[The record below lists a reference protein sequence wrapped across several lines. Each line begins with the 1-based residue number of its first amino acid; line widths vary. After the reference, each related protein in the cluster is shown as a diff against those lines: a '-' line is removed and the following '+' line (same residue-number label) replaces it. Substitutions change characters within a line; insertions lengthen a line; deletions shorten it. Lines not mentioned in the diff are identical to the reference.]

1 MSGNSNSLD
10 APFPK
15 KEIFR
20 RFTQQQLEELGP
32 LTFGFDIGIASVGWA
47 VLSEKRIVDLGV
59 RCFDAAEDHKKKISL
74 NQARRVARVSRNRYA
89 QRRSRLKRL
98 RALFVDLGLLDNAQC
113 EKLFGKDQPRG
124 SVPLDAWKLRSEAL
138 SRILA
143 PEELASV
150 LYQQVKWR
158 GYGSLREAKDRA
170 VADGLDQSNLESVPE
185 SKHMDVAPSVAPQQ
199 TKQKKFSAA
208 LDDSSAL
215 IAPLLKKFHTIG
227 NIVCRVTARD
237 FNPTSIDEKNARKL
251 YLSARRNHNDGY
263 ERSYLRKYLREEIIV
278 LLQAQR
284 DLGNP
289 IIDSVVPES
298 GTAMQCVQV
307 GAGVPR
313 PLTRSFEDQVLALFD
328 EQYPPIVAAHM
339 EQLVGKCELEEK
351 ENRAPKESFSSE
363 RSRWLQTLNRL
374 KVHVASECK
383 GARFLEKNEH
393 EALVSLPYD
402 HVDVNYETL
411 RNALC
416 ENAKTGWPRDWRLAS
431 FDPLSYKSVAQAGS
445 DQINVIQADGS
456 SVTLAKYV
464 VDRHAKTDKKARKL
478 AGDAFRTWLS
488 QQMATGDV
496 SLRAIRDHLSLP
508 TSCTF
513 RVKKNSLDVVL
524 PDAEEKFPVVLTGI
538 AANPFPTGYS
548 IKIRVLSSAKTE
560 ALPPHAMHLL
570 QQWSAAQDKRTL
582 LDLRSSVA
590 TDAWPKQKWQFVVE
604 AKAPAQEVL
613 LESEHRFVVEIT
625 YTDAQEIE
633 KDTKVIRLSGWHK
646 LRRAVENTESET
658 WINMQA
664 AYAKPLSDDGRV
676 TSKLIDD
683 IFVALTMNFT
693 DREIKDALHAISPPL
708 PPTVVK
714 ALLNVVSSGFGHLS
728 FLALRTIQPKLEER
742 LVYSDACK
750 HSSKGYDHSGARSK
764 RTAKKL
770 LDPLDSFQFRRISVK
785 TGRVKQKAVSD
796 GRLIEVCEKRYKE
809 LSNPVVARSFNQ
821 ARNVLNALIEI
832 YGSPAFV
839 GVELARDMSKPGE
852 VRKKIDGENKERAK
866 RKEGDL
872 DKFKQDY
879 PGLREY
885 STKLMRKVRMREEQ
899 CGKCIYSGKEIRL
912 HDLLKDENYV
922 QVDHPLP
929 QSRFSDFSL
938 DNQVLVLSG
947 ENLRKGNLTPFEW
960 HGKDNREWW
969 HSFKVIVN
977 SLPLM
982 SAKKKAKLLDEAPD
996 EKEFVGRNMVD
1007 TQYATRLFARLLR
1020 EGLLFRDGMRAEES
1034 NLSIDSTGQQRYDN
1048 LMRARVRTP
1057 QGGAVAMLRGLWGLS
1072 KNREASDLHH
1082 AIDAC
1087 VVAAASPKLIQ
1098 RLNEYHR
1105 YEEMVIITPNGT
1117 AVWRGR
1123 DPQDIKGEGEVLSAD
1138 ELASFTETEF
1148 PDPFAPHR
1156 FHQEVMARISENG
1169 RRYRTKSGSEW
1180 DYDFKNYADEERD
1193 AVRSITV
1200 SRAVQRRSGEVH
1212 EQSIWSYSK
1221 GQEPSLEKYVF
1232 LKDLTDDQLKDAVG
1246 RDDPRNAWLFDAIR
1260 KRLAANNGNY
1270 TRAFAEPIL
1279 KPSSNPEQ
1287 QPIIRRVKVR
1297 KGVVPGLGV
1306 RGGHAAIGKMT
1317 GYQLF
1322 LEGKRFA
1329 LYPDYAAP
1337 REHQKQVSRP
1347 DQVATHL
1354 GALRRNDFL
1363 EITWQAKKQQ
1373 VCGYLHMYE
1382 SGGEVTL
1389 RRHDQPQVNH
1399 KIPQFHFFRRSI
1411 ATASSIQ
1418 VIRVD
1423 VLGKRYR
1430 GPKYT
1435 NELA

>member
-1 MSGNSNSLD
+1 MSGNPSSLD
-10 APFPK
+10 ASLPK
-15 KEIFR
+15 KEFFR
-20 RFTQQQLEELGP
+20 RFTKKQLEELGP

-59 RCFDAAEDHKKKISL
+59 RCFDAAEHHKKKISL
-74 NQARRVARVSRNRYA
+74 NQARRTARVSRNRYA

-98 RALFVDLGLLDNAQC
+98 RALFVDIGLLSNVKC
-113 EKLFGKDQPRG
+113 ETLFGKKQALG
-124 SVPLDAWKLRSEAL
+124 TVPLDTWTLRSEGL
-138 SRILA
+138 SRILT

-150 LYQQVKWR
+150 LYQQVKRR

-170 VADGLDQSNLESVPE
+170 EADGLDQSSLQSVPQSESVDAVPL
-185 SKHMDVAPSVAPQQ
+185 ATPQQ
-199 TKQKKFSAA
+199 SKQKKFSVA

-215 IAPLLKKFHTIG
+215 IARLLKKFHTVG
-227 NIVCRVTARD
+227 NMVCRVTAKD

-284 DLGNP
+284 GLGNT
-289 IIDSVVPES
+289 IIDSVIPES
-298 GTAMQCVQV
+298 GTAMPCVQV
-307 GAGVPR
+307 GAGASR
-313 PLTRSFEDQVLALFD
+313 PLTRYFEDQVLALLD

-339 EQLVGKCELEEK
+339 EQLVGTCELEPT
-351 ENRAPKESFSSE
+351 ENRAPKESFSTE

-374 KVHVASECK
+374 KVRVTSEST
-383 GARFLEKNEH
+383 GARFLEKPEH
-393 EALVSLPYD
+393 EALLSLPYGQM
-402 HVDVNYETL
+402 DVTYETL
-411 RNALC
+411 RDALC
-416 ENAKTGWPRDWRLAS
+416 EKAGWPRDWRLAS
-431 FDPLSYKSVAQAGS
+431 FDPLSYKSVAQGGS
-445 DQINVIQADGS
+445 DQINVVQADGTG
-456 SVTLAKYV
+456 VTLAKYV
-464 VDRHAKTDKKARKL
+464 VDQHLKSDKKARKL
-478 AGDAFRTWLS
+478 ASDAFRAWLS
-488 QQMATGDV
+488 QQMAAGFV
-496 SLRAIRDHLSLP
+496 SLRAIRDRLSLP
-508 TSCTF
+508 TNCTF
-513 RVKKNSLDVVL
+513 SVKKNTLVVVL
-524 PDAEEKFPVVLTGI
+524 PDAEEKFPLSLTGI
-538 AANPFPTGYS
+538 AAKPFPIGYAV
-548 IKIRVLSSAKTE
+548 KIRELSSSKAE
-560 ALPPHAMHLL
+560 VLPAHAMQLL
-570 QQWSAAQDKRTL
+570 QQWSVAGDQRTL

-590 TDAWPKQKWQFVVE
+590 TDAWPKKNWQFVVE
-604 AKAPAQEVL
+604 TKTPAQHVL
-613 LESEHRFVVEIT
+613 IENEDETFVEIG

-633 KDTKVIRLSGWHK
+633 KETKVIRLSGWHK
-646 LRRAVENTESET
+646 LRRALESNEVQT
-658 WINMQA
+658 WINMRA
-664 AYAKPLSDDGRV
+664 AHDSPLLANGLAAA
-676 TSKLIDD
+676 KLIDD
-683 IFVALTMNFT
+683 IFDALTMNFT
-693 DREIKDALHAISPPL
+693 DQEIDNALRAISPPL
-708 PPTVVK
+708 LPTAVK
-714 ALLNVVSSGFGHLS
+714 ALVNVVSSGFGHLS
-728 FLALRTIQPKLEER
+728 YLALRTIQPKLEEG

-750 HSSKGYDHSGARSK
+750 QSAKGYDHSGACSTRI
-764 RTAKKL
+764 AKKL
-770 LDPLDSFQFRRISVK
+770 LDPLDTFQFRRISVK
-785 TGRVKQKAVSD
+785 TGSVKQKSTSD
-796 GRLIEVCEKRYKE
+796 GRLVEVVEKRYKE

-832 YGSPAFV
+832 YDSPAFV
-839 GVELARDMSKPGE
+839 AVELARDMSKPGE
-852 VRKKIDGENKERAK
+852 VRNKIDSENKERAK
-866 RKEGDL
+866 RKEDDL

-885 STKLMRKVRMREEQ
+885 GAKLMRKVRMREEQ

-912 HDLLKDENYV
+912 DDLLKDENYV

-947 ENLRKGNLTPFEW
+947 ENLRKGNLTPYEW
-960 HGKDNREWW
+960 KGRDNSAWW

-982 SAKKKAKLLDEAPD
+982 SAKKKAKLLDETPD
-996 EKEFVGRNMVD
+996 ETEFVGRNMVD

-1020 EGLLFRDGMRAEES
+1020 EGLLFRDGVRAEEG
-1034 NLSIDSTGQQRYDN
+1034 NLSIDSTGRQRYDN

-1057 QGGAVAMLRGLWGLS
+1057 QGSAVAMLRGLWGLS
-1072 KNREASDLHH
+1072 KNREESDLHH

-1105 YEEMVIITPNGT
+1105 YEEMVIITSNGT
-1117 AVWRGR
+1117 AIWRGR
-1123 DPQDIKGEGEVLSAD
+1123 DPQDTKGEGEILSAD
-1138 ELASFTETEF
+1138 ELAQFTEKEF

-1169 RRYRTKSGSEW
+1169 RRYKAKSGSEW
-1180 DYDFKNYADEERD
+1180 EYDFKNYADKERD
-1193 AVRSITV
+1193 AVRSVTV

-1221 GQEPSLEKYVF
+1221 SGEPSLEKYVF
-1232 LKDLTDDQLKDAVG
+1232 LKDLTDGQLKDAVG
-1246 RDDPRNAWLFDAIR
+1246 RDDPRNAWLFDEIKR
-1260 KRLAANNGNY
+1260 RLAANGGNY

-1279 KPSSNPEQ
+1279 KPSNNPEQ
-1287 QPIIRRVKVR
+1287 QPIIRRIKVR

-1329 LYPDYAAP
+1329 LYPDYAATL
-1337 REHQKQVSRP
+1337 EHQKQIARP
-1347 DQVATHL
+1347 DKAATHL